1 MEKNSST
8 IKRRRK
14 EQYMNRLRLRAEG
27 GFTLIE
33 LLVVI
38 AIIGILAAIAIPQF
52 AAYRRRAFIAQ
63 VQTDL
68 RNAAVAEEAFFV
80 GANAYQNGALVSG
93 TPPGYNQTANVTLTA
108 ALVGTQAFT
117 IAGTNTSCDA
127 NEVWTY
133 SSVTGSI
140 TVVDGTPNTS
150 GCL

>member
-1 MEKNSST
+1 
-8 IKRRRK
+8 
-14 EQYMNRLRLRAEG
+14 MNRLRLRAEG

-52 AAYRRRAFIAQ
+52 AAYRRRGFIAQ

-68 RNAAVAEEAFFV
+68 RNAAVAEEAVFV
-80 GANAYQNGALVSG
+80 GANAYTAGALVSG
-93 TPPGYNQTANVTLTA
+93 TPPGFNKTATTTITA
-108 ALVGTQAFT
+108 TLVGTQGFT
-117 IAGTNTSCDA
+117 IAGTNSSCDA

-133 SSVTGSI
+133 DSATGLT
-140 TVVDGTPNTS
+140 TVVDGTPGTS